1 MNQETNKNN
10 WQKKL
15 TEQEDP
21 LDIQQFWDKLEPQLP
36 PQKKQRKGAWWIWP
50 SLALIGLGLSVL
62 FALLSKQ
69 KAEMAASISSN
80 PVVQNI
86 DVRPDTQINS
96 DVNHSSTPEL
106 SRQPDNQTDNATS
119 PKNQRKITNGKNE
132 TNRKS
137 IDHTSKQI
145 LSADEIHPLLNS
157 ASKHQQTPQSTSEKV
172 VQSVS
177 FVQGSEY
184 QKLGKGNSVSELP
197 LSVDARHESVVDA
210 LSSRDIQMINIIP
223 GSWSPKG
230 FLLEN
235 QNTKTD
241 WQWALTL
248 SGGPGFGLRQLTSTD
263 PAFTEWIEQ
272 RRDQESVLESWQV
285 RGMVEV
291 VSPGGFVVETG
302 LQWTRQNE
310 RLDWSRDSSVW
321 EWGHAD
327 GLLVDQNGGTQP
339 WADTAWQY
347 YTLTR
352 TIRHYNRIS
361 TLEIPIGLG
370 YQISNHRWSAR
381 VTGGVLINLDQQASG
396 VSIHPDGWPVE
407 WQRTNDPKLATHM
420 GLGYYGHLRFAY
432 DMRAK
437 VTVFIQPSYSAYPGD
452 RQTGNS
458 YSLKYGQANFQIG
471 LQWKLN

>member
-62 FALLSKQ
+62 FALLPKQ
-69 KAEMAASISSN
+69 KEEMAASISSN

-86 DVRPDTQINS
+86 DGRPDSQINS
-96 DVNHSSTPEL
+96 DVNYSSTQEL
-106 SRQPDNQTDNATS
+106 SRQPNNQTGNATT
-119 PKNQRKITNGKNE
+119 PKDQRNIANRRNE

-137 IDHTSKQI
+137 IDHSTGQKNSF
-145 LSADEIHPLLNS
+145 DDIHPPLNS
-157 ASKHQQTPQSTSEKV
+157 ASKHQQTAQSTSGKV
-172 VQSVS
+172 VQSVP

-210 LSSRDIQMINIIP
+210 LPSRDIQMINIIP
-223 GSWSPKG
+223 GNWSPKG
-230 FLLEN
+230 ILLEN
-235 QNTKTD
+235 QNTKTG
-241 WQWALTL
+241 WQWALSL
-248 SGGPGFGLRQLTSTD
+248 SGGPGFGLRQLSSTD
-263 PAFTEWIEQ
+263 PGFTEWIDQ
-272 RRDQESVLESWQV
+272 RRDQETVLESWQV

-302 LQWTRQNE
+302 LQWSRQNE

-321 EWGHAD
+321 EWGQAD
-327 GLLVDQNGGTQP
+327 GLLVDQNGGSTP
-339 WADTAWQY
+339 WSDTAWQSF
-347 YTLTR
+347 TLTR
-352 TIRHYNRIS
+352 TVRHYNKIS
-361 TLEIPIGLG
+361 TLEIPIGVG
-370 YQISNHRWSAR
+370 YQLNNRRWSLRA
-381 VTGGVLINLDQQASG
+381 TGGILINLNQRASG
-396 VSIHPDGWPVE
+396 VSIHPDGWPVQ
-407 WQRTNDPKLATHM
+407 WQSTNNLKLANHL

-432 DMRAK
+432 DLFDK
-437 VTVFIQPSYSAYPGD
+437 VSVFIQPSYSAYPGD

-458 YSLKYGQANFQIG
+458 YSLKYGQANF
-471 LQWKLN
+471 